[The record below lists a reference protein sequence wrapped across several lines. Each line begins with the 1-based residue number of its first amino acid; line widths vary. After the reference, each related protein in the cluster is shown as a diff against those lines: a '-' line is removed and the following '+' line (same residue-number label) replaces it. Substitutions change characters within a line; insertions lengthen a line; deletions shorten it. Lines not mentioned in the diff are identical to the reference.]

1 MQRVTLVRYVTKPE
15 FTEENAA
22 LSRAV
27 FTELRANAPKH
38 IAYGLFQ
45 NGNEFVHVFINV
57 AADDAS
63 MLVDLPSFQRYS
75 KAIADRCEVP
85 PQPTRFTLQL
95 LDSYGLP
102 SR

>member
-1 MQRVTLVRYVTKPE
+1 MQRVTLVRYETKPE

-22 LSRAV
+22 LARAV
-27 FTELRANAPKH
+27 FSELRANTPKH

-57 AADDAS
+57 ANDDAS

-75 KAIADRCEVP
+75 KAIAERCEVP
-85 PQPTRFTLQL
+85 PQSTRFTLQL